1 MASDNKDLKATP
13 SPSATAGG
21 DALGAGHLATSSSSS
36 SVPVT
41 SSSDTRNAAA
51 SAAEAV
57 RDAVNK
63 VANEAVNAVR
73 GAAAGVGPQGQFQVS
88 GAPGSFFTIRG
99 DGFSGGGG
107 VTFGGIGA
115 EITAWGDERIEGKVP
130 DGAKVGDEVVVTC
143 GDPDKKQY
151 GRL

>member
-13 SPSATAGG
+13 SPGATAGG
-21 DALGAGHLATSSSSS
+21 DALGAGHLAPSSSG
-36 SVPVT
+36 SVPVA
-41 SSSDTRNAAA
+41 SSDAKTAA
-51 SAAEAV
+51 SSAAQAVADAVSKVAQAAVDAV
-57 RDAVNK
+57 RSAP
-63 VANEAVNAVR
+63 
-73 GAAAGVGPQGQFQVS
+73 VGGGPVGQFHVS